1 MSNLITLDYFEA
13 SNRHYHIYKLQ
24 NSEVAE
30 QMHHHNY
37 FQVCYVSCGEIL
49 HEQFGQSNKAVR
61 LCHGDAF
68 IIPPYF
74 SHGIKF
80 LEKNS
85 QIYSL
90 SFRDTIFHP
99 GFSSSNIAPFL
110 DHLQNHPSLG
120 GEEEVIRLKINLN
133 KNQRANLQALFE
145 CLLRE
150 QDSVDVPELSAAA
163 SLIAASLYILAQ
175 GYYQK
180 TLNQAEYDE
189 IAVYNSSLSKCLE
202 YIDLHYKENISLN
215 DLSKQFAMSR
225 STFSSFFPQ
234 FTGLSLKQYIRR
246 KRILE
251 AEAIMRTTPNCTLSE
266 VSTQVG
272 YDDTSTFYRNF
283 IRVAGVS
290 PSAYK
295 KMLSGEK

>member
-1 MSNLITLDYFEA
+1 MSNLITLDYFKA
-13 SNRHYHIYKLQ
+13 AARHYHIYKLQ

-30 QMHHHNY
+30 QMHHHDY
-37 FQVCYVSCGEIL
+37 FQVCFVSRGDIL
-49 HEQFGQSNKAVR
+49 HEQFGQTKKAVC

-80 LEKNS
+80 SDKNS

-90 SFRDTIFHP
+90 SFRDTLFHP

-110 DHLQNHPSLG
+110 DHLQNHPSMG
-120 GEEEVIRLKINLN
+120 GEEDGIRLKIALN

-150 QDSVDVPELSAAA
+150 QESNDLPELSSAA

-180 TLNQAEYDE
+180 PLNQAEYNE
-189 IAVYNSSLSKCLE
+189 IAVYNSSLSRCIE
-202 YIDLHYKENISLN
+202 YIDQHYKENISLN

-225 STFSSFFPQ
+225 STFSSLFPQ

-251 AEAIMRTTPNCTLSE
+251 AEAIMRAAHDRSLSE
-266 VSTQVG
+266 VAAQVG
-272 YDDTSTFYRNF
+272 YEDTSTFYRNF
-283 IRVAGVS
+283 VRVAGVS

-295 KMLSGEK
+295 KMLSGEE